1 MNLESNYHLI
11 KEIHHKLGTMD
22 LQKSRR
28 MISRVLHVFRDQI
41 GEDETDQII
50 KKLPSNLLMIYFSSW
65 QKNKK
70 EKPTYH
76 LDHFVNR
83 VIAYD
88 RTKEAH
94 VFHTEIDAL
103 RATILILACLD
114 KHFQIL
120 ELLPFCLKHEVE
132 GALMTEAA

>member
-1 MNLESNYHLI
+1 MNLEPNYQII

-41 GEDETDQII
+41 GEDDTDHII
-50 KKLPSNLLMIYFSSW
+50 KILPPNLLMIYFSSW
-65 QKNKK
+65 QRNKK
-70 EKPTYH
+70 MTSTRH

-83 VIAYD
+83 VITYD
-88 RTKEAH
+88 RCKKAH
-94 VFHTEIDAL
+94 AFHTEIEAL
-103 RATILILACLD
+103 RATITVLACLD

-120 ELLPFCLKHEVE
+120 NFLPFCIKHEME
-132 GALMTEAA
+132 SAMLTEAA